1 MKRAGVVGAMLL
13 LGLAAAA
20 PARAQEPED
29 SAAAAADTSL
39 AVRRLDY
46 QSARVV
52 PGAAAVV
59 EYFVPEVGYVYA
71 HAWKKGLAP
80 TAVTLAGAWLFLSGL
95 GAGWDCGPTREQACG
110 SAGVPVAGAVML
122 IAGRVWGIAGALSAA
137 KSYNRRLRTRL
148 RLEAAARGGRVQVG
162 LVVPAP

>member
-1 MKRAGVVGAMLL
+1 MKTGWTLGAMLL

-52 PGAAAVV
+52 PGAAAGV

-80 TAVTLAGAWLFLSGL
+80 TAVTLAGAWLFLP
-95 GAGWDCGPTREQACG
+95 AW
-110 SAGVPVAGAVML
+110 
-122 IAGRVWGIAGALSAA
+122 
-137 KSYNRRLRTRL
+137 
-148 RLEAAARGGRVQVG
+148 ARGWTADPRASRRVA
-162 LVVPAP
+162 VPACL